1 MTNRD
6 TEMLF
11 PTRVIPELSD
21 LRGLLWQRLVS
32 QTLLLDPG
40 DPDRIAFTLMMTKVC
55 NCVTC
60 QADSFRAMKGC
71 SQCAWQAIQRFK
83 GEDQELKEIFLN
95 AQDEIT
101 TYRNCSER

>member
-21 LRGLLWQRLVS
+21 LRGLLWQSLVS

-71 SQCAWQAIQRFK
+71 RVVAVPKVFFPSGKVGQKW
-83 GEDQELKEIFLN
+83 
-95 AQDEIT
+95 
-101 TYRNCSER
+101 